1 MTYLIG
7 VLVIVCAFLFTAA
20 LAGVAFAVARI
31 THRLWLG
38 LAVLL
43 AEMVFIIPLAAIQLG
58 RWSPDD

>member
-1 MTYLIG
+1 MTYLFG
-7 VLVIVCAFLFTAA
+7 VLVVVCAFLFAA
-20 LAGVAFAVARI
+20 TLLGVAFAVERI

-58 RWSPDD
+58 RWFPDD